1 MPIQS
6 RQKFDPQHTMSKDR
20 YLKTPGLLSIS
31 IGLAALISIT
41 VLPGI
46 ASAEA
51 GSLKILPLGNSITHA
66 EVNRASYRYPLWKKL
81 IDADIKFD
89 FVGSMD
95 SQLATYS
102 KGTPPQPD
110 YKGRKF
116 DKDHEGH
123 FAWEVNDIV
132 NGRHPNNGTGSG
144 SLSQW
149 MLDYDFD
156 IALVHLGTNDAFY
169 RQSNPQVAAE
179 LKAVINTLRE
189 DNPNAIILLAKVIP
203 TSRSKADKQA
213 VEKLNEAIPSVA
225 SQMNNSASPVIL
237 VDQFTD
243 FNANAETYDGIHP
256 NALGEERIAQRWYD
270 AITASL
276 ALVN

>member
-6 RQKFDPQHTMSKDR
+6 RQKFDSQHAISKDR
-20 YLKTPGLLSIS
+20 PLKNLSLLSIS
-31 IGLAALISIT
+31 IGLAALIGIT
-41 VLPGI
+41 ALPVI

-51 GSLKILPLGNSITHA
+51 GSLKILLLGDSITHA

-81 IDADIKFD
+81 IDADIEFD

-116 DKDHEGH
+116 DQDHEGH
-123 FAWEVNDIV
+123 FAWEANDIV
-132 NGRHPNNGTGSG
+132 NGRNPNNGTGSG

-213 VEKLNEAIPSVA
+213 VEKLNGMIPSVA

-237 VDQFTD
+237 VDQFTGFD
-243 FNANAETYDGIHP
+243 ANAETYDGVHP
-256 NALGEERIAQRWYD
+256 NALGEERIAQRWFD

>member
-1 MPIQS
+1 MPIQF
-6 RQKFDPQHTMSKDR
+6 RQKFDPQRAISKDR
-20 YLKTPGLLSIS
+20 PLIILGLLSIS
-31 IGLAALISIT
+31 IGLAALIGIT
-41 VLPGI
+41 VLPGV

-51 GSLKILPLGNSITHA
+51 DSLKILPLGDSITQA

-81 IDADIKFD
+81 IDADIEFD

-116 DKDHEGH
+116 DQDHEGH
-123 FAWEVNDIV
+123 FAWEANDIV
-132 NGRHPNNGTGSG
+132 NGRNPNNGTGSG

-156 IALVHLGTNDAFY
+156 IALVHLGSNDAFY

-189 DNPNAIILLAKVIP
+189 DNPNAIILLAKMIP

-213 VEKLNEAIPSVA
+213 VEKLNEVIPSVVT
-225 SQMNNSASPVIL
+225 QMNTSVSPVIL
-237 VDQFTD
+237 VDQFSD
-243 FNANAETYDGIHP
+243 FDAKTETYDGVHP
-256 NALGEERIAQRWYD
+256 NALGEERMAQRWFD
-270 AITASL
+270 AIIASMPL
-276 ALVN
+276 IN

>member
-6 RQKFDPQHTMSKDR
+6 RQKFDPRYAISKDR
-20 YLKTPGLLSIS
+20 FLNYLRLLSIS
-31 IGLAALISIT
+31 ISLVTLIGITTLPSI
-41 VLPGI
+41 
-46 ASAEA
+46 AFAEA
-51 GSLKILPLGNSITHA
+51 GSLKILPLGDSITHA

-81 IDADIKFD
+81 IDADIEFD

-110 YKGRKF
+110 YKGHNF
-116 DKDHEGH
+116 DQDHEGH
-123 FAWEVNDIV
+123 FAWEANDIV
-132 NGRHPNNGTGSG
+132 NGRNPNNGTGSG

-179 LKAVINTLRE
+179 LRAVINTLRE

-203 TSRSKADKQA
+203 TSRSRADQQA
-213 VEKLNEAIPSVA
+213 VEKINEMIPSVVL
-225 SQMNNSASPVIL
+225 QMNNSDSPVIL
-237 VDQFTD
+237 VDHFSGFD
-243 FNANAETYDGIHP
+243 ANVETYDGVHP
-256 NALGEERIAQRWYD
+256 NALGEERMAQRWFD
-270 AITASL
+270 AIIASIPL
-276 ALVN
+276 TN